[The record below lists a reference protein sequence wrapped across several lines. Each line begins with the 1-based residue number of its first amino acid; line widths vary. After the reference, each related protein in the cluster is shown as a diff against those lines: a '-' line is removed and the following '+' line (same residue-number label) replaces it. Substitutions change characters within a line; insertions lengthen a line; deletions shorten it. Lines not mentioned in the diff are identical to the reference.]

1 MKCWILFF
9 IEIFLSNFLYS
20 QVPNLSGNW
29 EGTINLNQA
38 KTFKLSIVLT
48 DPCALTYRV
57 SQVEDSGKTV
67 FQYNMIQSQNVLV
80 RDAISLWK
88 SSINTGAAHLRLE
101 YNGKEL
107 LGIRNELEEPNS
119 VGEIIKLTRQ
129 GKNSVIAPCNPPKPI
144 YIKEPKNLICS
155 DAKRVIVPDD
165 VFPVKDS
172 SIVMVY
178 VKDNAGNDSDRVT
191 LFFGKEKMLSNTLL
205 YSDVSYILP
214 YKILGN
220 STITWCACNQGF
232 SGLNTGVL
240 YLQEYCNTELI
251 KSKSIPINLKKNE
264 QTNILIY
271 IEK

>member
-1 MKCWILFF
+1 MKCRILFL
-9 IEIFLSNFLYS
+9 IGIFLSHLVYS

-38 KTFKLSIVLT
+38 KKFKLSIVLT

-67 FQYNMIQSQNVLV
+67 LQYNMIQSQNVLV

-88 SSINTGAAHLRLE
+88 SSSNSGAAHLRLE
-101 YNGKEL
+101 FNGKEL
-107 LGIRNELEEPNS
+107 FGIRNDIEPNS
-119 VGEIIKLTRQ
+119 VVEIIKLTKQ
-129 GKNSVIAPCNPPKPI
+129 GKIGIITPCNPPKPV
-144 YIKEPKNLICS
+144 YIKEQKNLICS
-155 DAKRVIVPDD
+155 DAKRVMVPDD

-178 VKDNAGNDSDRVT
+178 IKDNAGNDSDRVT
-191 LFFGKEKMLSNTLL
+191 LFFGKEKMLSNALL

-220 STITWCACNQGF
+220 STITWCACNQGY

-240 YLQEYCNTELI
+240 ILQEYCNTELI
-251 KSKSIPINLKKNE
+251 KSKSIPINLKKNQ

-271 IEK
+271 TEK